1 MLGSRIIYLI
11 ILVFLCFQFCSYS
24 DQNIQQPLN
33 YYFNLAIDNRS
44 DLRAYR
50 ETLKTLKS
58 DKLNEPLKK
67 KWASIVCKIGKEFKE
82 FQYLLGKRN
91 KLSIEFQQAFQK
103 RNILTEQ
110 YKKDGKNIVLVHKAE
125 SRFNDVKKHLTYA
138 EKRLS
143 DSRIKLFVTCG
154 IPAYKLKKPSIAIM
168 NQAQSDYVNAQQSYI
183 KAEIGVSNNRAGLS
197 GATGVS
203 KY

>member
-1 MLGSRIIYLI
+1 MLGSRIIYLV
-11 ILVFLCFQFCSYS
+11 ILVFLCFQFCSFS
-24 DQNIQQPLN
+24 DNKIQQPLN
-33 YYFNLAIDNRS
+33 YFINLAIENRS

-50 ETLKTLKS
+50 ETLKTVKF

-67 KWASIVCKIGKEFKE
+67 KWNSIITKIEKEFKE
-82 FQYLLGKRN
+82 FKYLLDKRN
-91 KLSIEFQQAFQK
+91 KLSIEFQQAFHN
-103 RNILTEQ
+103 RNMLIEQ
-110 YKKDGKNIVLVHKAE
+110 YKKDGDNIALVNKAQ

-138 EKRLS
+138 EKKLS
-143 DSRIKLFVTCG
+143 DSRIRLFVTCG

-183 KAEIGVSNNRAGLS
+183 KAKIGVSDNRAGLS
-197 GATGVS
+197 GSIGVS

>member
-1 MLGSRIIYLI
+1 MLGSRIIYLV

-24 DQNIQQPLN
+24 DNKIQQPLN
-33 YYFNLAIDNRS
+33 YFINLAIDNRS

-50 ETLKTLKS
+50 ETLKTVKF

-67 KWASIVCKIGKEFKE
+67 KWNSIITKIEKEFKE
-82 FQYLLGKRN
+82 FKYLLDKRN
-91 KLSIEFQQAFQK
+91 KLSIEFQQAFHN
-103 RNILTEQ
+103 RNMLIEQ
-110 YKKDGKNIVLVHKAE
+110 YKKDGDNIALVNKAQ

-138 EKRLS
+138 EKKLS
-143 DSRIKLFVTCG
+143 DSRIRLFVTCG

-183 KAEIGVSNNRAGLS
+183 KAKIGVSDNRAGLS
-197 GATGVS
+197 GSIGVS

>member
-1 MLGSRIIYLI
+1 MLASRIIYLV
-11 ILVFLCFQFCSYS
+11 ILVFLCFQFCSFS
-24 DQNIQQPLN
+24 DNKIQQPLN
-33 YYFNLAIDNRS
+33 YFINLAIENRS

-50 ETLKTLKS
+50 ETLKTVKF
-58 DKLNEPLKK
+58 DNLNEPLKK
-67 KWASIVCKIGKEFKE
+67 KWNSIITKIEKEFKD
-82 FQYLLGKRN
+82 FKYLLDKRN
-91 KLSIEFQQAFQK
+91 KLSIEFQQAFHN
-103 RNILTEQ
+103 RNMLIEQ
-110 YKKDGKNIVLVHKAE
+110 YKKDGDNIALVNKAE
-125 SRFNDVKKHLTYA
+125 SRFNDVKKYLTYA

-143 DSRIKLFVTCG
+143 DSRIRLFVTCG

-183 KAEIGVSNNRAGLS
+183 KAKIGVSDNRAGLS

>member
-1 MLGSRIIYLI
+1 MLGSRIIYLV

-24 DQNIQQPLN
+24 DNKIQQPLN
-33 YYFNLAIDNRS
+33 YFINLAIENRS

-50 ETLKTLKS
+50 ETLKTVKF
-58 DKLNEPLKK
+58 DNLNEPLKK
-67 KWASIVCKIGKEFKE
+67 KWNSIITKIEKEFKE
-82 FQYLLGKRN
+82 FKYLLDKRN
-91 KLSIEFQQAFQK
+91 KLSIEFQQAFHN
-103 RNILTEQ
+103 RNMLIEQ
-110 YKKDGKNIVLVHKAE
+110 YKKDGDNIALVNKAQ

-138 EKRLS
+138 EKKLS
-143 DSRIKLFVTCG
+143 DSRIRLFVTCG

-183 KAEIGVSNNRAGLS
+183 KAKIGVSDNRAGLS
-197 GATGVS
+197 GSIGVS